1 MSPSLKTLIARSS
14 ISSAAQFL
22 RPPQEEVVDPVG
34 VGLGQAAGAGERCH
48 EPQQVE
54 AILSVKVPGPG
65 GDLRPKSGALLGL
78 DQAQPE
84 VVEGR
89 RQRAQEAGPGTG
101 PGQVLQPVAALAQQ
115 REGVI
120 FQPDVRQAQ
129 L

>member
-1 MSPSLKTLIARSS
+1 MKEDVAADVSLAEDLDRPFLDLQR
-14 ISSAAQFL
+14 AAQFL

-89 RQRAQEAGPGTG
+89 RQRGRRPAQAPGPARSCSR
-101 PGQVLQPVAALAQQ
+101 LLHSLSSAKA
-115 REGVI
+115 
-120 FQPDVRQAQ
+120 
-129 L
+129 